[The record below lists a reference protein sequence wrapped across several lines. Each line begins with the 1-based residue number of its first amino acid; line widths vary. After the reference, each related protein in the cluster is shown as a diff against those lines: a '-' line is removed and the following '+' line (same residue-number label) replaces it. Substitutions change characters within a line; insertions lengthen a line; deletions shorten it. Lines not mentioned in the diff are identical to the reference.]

1 MRMTTVAINP
11 IPKANATSLRRFF
24 CIMMLLKYPVAE
36 DISSDVIRRMIAI
49 TANHRLMSDRDRG
62 KFIS

>member
-1 MRMTTVAINP
+1 
-11 IPKANATSLRRFF
+11 
-24 CIMMLLKYPVAE
+24 MLLKYPVAE
-36 DISSDVIRRMIAI
+36 DISSEVIRRMIAI